1 MDKVKIKAFI
11 GLLIATFLWG
21 MSYVFSKGLIE
32 AQMGSIPIIFF
43 RSLIASITLI
53 SIMWLTKSFQII
65 KKEHMKTM
73 LLLSLFQPFL
83 YFIFE
88 LYSMKFNSPTLTSLI
103 ISLVP
108 LFIPFALFI
117 TEKIRVEPKVYIAIV
132 MSIVGVSII
141 LLAGGSLDNLTSN
154 PLGILLA
161 FLAMI
166 CAVVYGIVAR
176 QITKHYSA
184 LVITSYQ
191 NMIGFV
197 LFTPIFFITEFD
209 TMSQIPLNSDT
220 ITSLLLLGVFCSAFA
235 FMLYLNAIKH
245 LGVLVST
252 ITNNITPIFTVIGA
266 YFIFSE
272 RLYPIQ
278 ILGILIT
285 VSSLFIGT
293 LFRSKGNKNVERTS
307 DK

>member
-1 MDKVKIKAFI
+1 MDRVKVKAFI

-32 AQMGSIPIIFF
+32 AEMSNVTIIFF
-43 RSLIASITLI
+43 RSFIASVTLI
-53 SIMWLTKSFQII
+53 TVMWFTKSLQMI
-65 KKEHMKTM
+65 KKEHIKTM
-73 LLLSLFQPFL
+73 LLLSVFQPFL

-88 LYSMKFNSPTLTSLI
+88 LYSMKYNSPTLTSLI

-108 LFIPFALFI
+108 LFIPFALYV

-154 PLGILLA
+154 PIGVLLA
-161 FLAMI
+161 LLAMV
-166 CAVVYGIVAR
+166 CAVVYGITAR

-191 NMIGFV
+191 NTISV
-197 LFTPIFFITEFD
+197 IIFTPIFLITEFD

-245 LGVLVST
+245 LGVVVSA

-278 ILGILIT
+278 ILGIAVT
-285 VSSLFIGT
+285 VSSLFVGT
-293 LFRSKGNKNVERTS
+293 LFRKKTTQKAV
-307 DK
+307 K